1 MCACRLPFDEER
13 ASSLGIP
20 ASASA
25 SGGGARTSYL
35 LNEDDEEGAGRRER
49 RVEGASGGERGLC
62 AEVLTAGGK
71 REAMRECALEA
82 CRLLDKLGELDPN
95 RAASRTFVI
104 VYCESITNSSLQSFS
119 LHSSLP
125 FCNSAH

>member
-1 MCACRLPFDEER
+1 MCERRLPFDEEC

-20 ASASA
+20 AAASA
-25 SGGGARTSYL
+25 SGGGARASYL
-35 LNEDDEEGAGRRER
+35 LNEDDEDGAGSRER
-49 RVEGASGGERGLC
+49 RMEGASGSERGLC

-95 RAASRTFVI
+95 RAASRTFAI
-104 VYCESITNSSLQSFS
+104 IY
-119 LHSSLP
+119 
-125 FCNSAH
+125 